1 MIISCVNCSKKFNIN
16 EKLIPENGRML
27 QCSSC
32 NHKWHYRISEKENA
46 IKENVIL
53 STKNEQKKNKDN
65 EEILIDPSL
74 IETTINKPI
83 KKSNINTYKKI
94 KTNKKELNK
103 EKKKDIDKKNSLIN
117 TLNVLLVLI
126 ITFLAVILILDTFKN
141 NIANYFPILIQL
153 MDNLYQ
159 SFFDIKSFLKDLI
172 R

>member
-1 MIISCVNCSKKFNIN
+1 
-16 EKLIPENGRML
+16 LL

-46 IKENVIL
+46 IKDNVIL
-53 STKNEQKKNKDN
+53 STKNEQKKNIDN

-94 KTNKKELNK
+94 KTNKKKLDK
-103 EKKKDIDKKNSLIN
+103 EKKKNIKKKNSLKK
-117 TLNVLLVLI
+117 TLNSLVVLI
-126 ITFLAVILILDTFKN
+126 ITFVAVILILDTFKN
-141 NIANYFPILIQL
+141 NIAHFFPIIIPL

-159 SFFDIKSFLKDLI
+159 SLFDIKSFIKDLI